1 MTEKK
6 AKRIVLGITGGIA
19 AYKAAEITRL
29 LRKSAVDIHVVMTEA
44 ATRFITPVTMQ
55 SLSGNP
61 VFSDSW
67 DPRIANNMAHIE
79 LSRGADAILIA
90 PATADFLAK
99 LAHGIAGDLL
109 STLCIARQ
117 PTCPL
122 IVAPAMNREMWESP
136 PMQRNIDLLR
146 RDGVT
151 IVGPDEGDQACGET
165 GPGRMVEPDVLAQT
179 ILDRVAVRESQS
191 LAGYH
196 ALVTAGPTF
205 EPIDPVRGITN
216 SSSGKMGYAIAE
228 ALRDAGANVVL
239 VSGPT
244 NLAAPMFVKKVGVR
258 TSSEMFD
265 AVKQHF
271 TDVDLFFAVAAVA
284 DYTPTNPHTQKIK
297 KSGAPITI
305 ELAPTVDILA
315 WAASQKDGPFCV
327 GFAAESENVVENA
340 CIKREKKQIP
350 MIVANSA
357 LQAIGSDNNLVTI
370 VDATGEYELP
380 QASKSQ
386 VARQIVAHALRLFT
400 ASARGSNASNKRDQI
415 MDTEKNA

>member
-29 LRKSAVDIHVVMTEA
+29 LRKSAVDVQVVMTDA

-122 IVAPAMNREMWESP
+122 LVAPAMNREMWESP
-136 PMQRNIDLLR
+136 PTQRNIELLR

-165 GPGRMVEPDVLAQT
+165 GPGRMIEPDVLVRT
-179 ILDRVAVRESQS
+179 ILDLVTFSESRS

-239 VSGPT
+239 VTGPT
-244 NLAAPMFVKKVGVR
+244 NLTAPTLVKTIAVR

-265 AVKQHF
+265 AVKRNF
-271 TDVDLFFAVAAVA
+271 TGIDLFFAVAAVA
-284 DYTPTNPHTQKIK
+284 DYTPANPQTQKIK
-297 KSGAPITI
+297 KSGAPVTI
-305 ELAPTVDILA
+305 ELSPTVDILA
-315 WAASQKDGPFCV
+315 WASSQNSGPFCV
-327 GFAAESENVVENA
+327 GFAAESENVIENA
-340 CIKREKKQIP
+340 RIKREKKRIP

-357 LQAIGSDNNLVTI
+357 LQAIGSDNNMVTI
-370 VDATGEYELP
+370 VDDTGDHPIP
-380 QASKSQ
+380 QASKLH
-386 VARQIVAHALRLFT
+386 VARQIVAHAAKLFG
-400 ASARGSNASNKRDQI
+400 ASAIAGNARNKRDQT
-415 MDTEKNA
+415 MGTEKNA

>member
-29 LRKSAVDIHVVMTEA
+29 LRKSAVDVQVVMTDA

-122 IVAPAMNREMWESP
+122 LVAPAMNREMWESP
-136 PMQRNIDLLR
+136 PTQRNIELLR

-165 GPGRMVEPDVLAQT
+165 GPGRMVEPDVLART
-179 ILDRVAVRESQS
+179 ILDLVTFSESRS

-239 VSGPT
+239 VTGPT
-244 NLAAPMFVKKVGVR
+244 NLTAPTLVKTIAVR

-265 AVKQHF
+265 AVKRNF
-271 TDVDLFFAVAAVA
+271 TGIDLFFAVAAVA
-284 DYTPTNPHTQKIK
+284 DYTPANPQTQKIK
-297 KSGAPITI
+297 KSGAPVTI
-305 ELAPTVDILA
+305 ELSPTVDILA
-315 WAASQKDGPFCV
+315 WASSQNSGPFCV
-327 GFAAESENVVENA
+327 GFAAESENVIENA
-340 CIKREKKQIP
+340 RIKREKKRIP

-357 LQAIGSDNNLVTI
+357 LQAIGSDNNMVTI
-370 VDATGEYELP
+370 VDDTGDHPIP
-380 QASKSQ
+380 QASKLH
-386 VARQIVAHALRLFT
+386 VARQIVAHAAKLFG
-400 ASARGSNASNKRDQI
+400 ASAIAGNARNKRDQT
-415 MDTEKNA
+415 MGTEKNA

>member
-29 LRKSAVDIHVVMTEA
+29 LRKSAVDVQVVMTDA

-122 IVAPAMNREMWESP
+122 LVAPAMNREMWESP
-136 PMQRNIDLLR
+136 PVQRNIEMLR
-146 RDGVT
+146 HDGVT
-151 IVGPDEGDQACGET
+151 IVGPGEGDQACGET
-165 GPGRMVEPDVLAQT
+165 GPGRMVEPDVLVRT
-179 ILDRVAVRESQS
+179 ILDLVTYSESRS

-239 VSGPT
+239 VTGPT
-244 NLAAPMFVKKVGVR
+244 NLTAPTLVKTIAVR

-265 AVKQHF
+265 AVKRNF
-271 TDVDLFFAVAAVA
+271 TGIDLFFAVAAVA
-284 DYTPTNPHTQKIK
+284 DYTPANPQTQKIK
-297 KSGAPITI
+297 KSGAPVTI
-305 ELAPTVDILA
+305 ELSPTVDILA
-315 WAASQKDGPFCV
+315 WASSQNSGPFCV
-327 GFAAESENVVENA
+327 GFAAESENVIENA
-340 CIKREKKQIP
+340 RIKREKKRIP

-357 LQAIGSDNNLVTI
+357 LQAIGSDNNMVTI
-370 VDATGEYELP
+370 VDDTGDHPIP
-380 QASKSQ
+380 QASKLH
-386 VARQIVAHALRLFT
+386 VARQIVAHAAKLFG
-400 ASARGSNASNKRDQI
+400 ASAIAGNARNKRDQT
-415 MDTEKNA
+415 MGTEKNA

>member
-29 LRKSAVDIHVVMTEA
+29 LRKSAVDVQVVMTEA

-122 IVAPAMNREMWESP
+122 LVAPAMNREMWESP

-165 GPGRMVEPDVLAQT
+165 GPGRMVEPDVLAWT
-179 ILDRVAVRESQS
+179 ILGRVALRESQS

-284 DYTPTNPHTQKIK
+284 DYTPASPQTQKIK
-297 KSGAPITI
+297 KSGAPVTI

-315 WAASQKDGPFCV
+315 WAASQEDGPFCV

-340 CIKREKKQIP
+340 RIKRERKRIP

-370 VDATGEYELP
+370 VDATGEYQIP

-400 ASARGSNASNKRDQI
+400 ASARGNDANNKRGQI
-415 MDTEKNA
+415 MATEKNA